1 MPLFC
6 VCACVLSPDLT
17 SIIQVFFLKKK
28 KKEGKKKKK
37 KNKDKKRKTSSALCF
52 VACLCPLARTVW
64 NRFYWKSLLKFQH
77 WGEYWSLVHNGYQ
90 TAESSKEGSKQADI
104 MSVTI
109 HFFNQPG
116 YWFNILKKALNAR
129 PFIASVRPAAGHSS
143 GWQAWP
149 SLAWLHAAG
158 EAWHSCGTRLP
169 APCTP
174 HALTSC
180 PNFPGRF

>member
-1 MPLFC
+1 
-6 VCACVLSPDLT
+6 
-17 SIIQVFFLKKK
+17 
-28 KKEGKKKKK
+28 
-37 KNKDKKRKTSSALCF
+37 
-52 VACLCPLARTVW
+52 
-64 NRFYWKSLLKFQH
+64 
-77 WGEYWSLVHNGYQ
+77 
-90 TAESSKEGSKQADI
+90 

-149 SLAWLHAAG
+149 SLAWLQAAG

-174 HALTSC
+174 HTRLPAVPTFQGASRFSKYVPHKNKIEECDALWSPVCAAHNSFAVSMGHYSHIPPAELSISSPAKLESEYGELSDTMVVWAHYLPFLFSHSFLTVFLFSPLC
-180 PNFPGRF
+180 KKDSVLCSQA